1 MTWEIV
7 FILSMILVCATVVYV
22 VRVLTEEPKPE
33 VTKSQVDSIADSLS
47 SLMDEVDR
55 LKKDQAEFSKV
66 SDEMK
71 KFMTQN
77 NLANVFTP
85 RSSRRGS

>member
-7 FILSMILVCATVVYV
+7 FILSMILVCATVVYI
-22 VRVLTEEPKPE
+22 VRVLTEKPKPE
-33 VTKSQVDSIADSLS
+33 VSFSDLTSVVESVNKVVDAV
-47 SLMDEVDR
+47 EA

-85 RSSRRGS
+85 RSTRRGS